1 VKLKTRFALSHGLV
15 VAATLVACLLIFRQ
29 GAAWMLA
36 RQELKAEAQQ
46 VQAFS
51 QDAREAVFRHE
62 DLGMIHAMQA
72 LLKNPAVLY
81 VAFANPATGARVVL
95 PKAMAGEAWQGLGP
109 GVPEPH
115 ERALRNGGKAL
126 DWAQP
131 LDPRDRRSAWIEV
144 GYSAEA
150 PRALAR
156 EQIRRWT
163 GLAAAVLLLGLLLG
177 LAMALLLSS
186 RLVDPLRRISQGT
199 HLVRSGRLDGLVD
212 VRRQDEIGD
221 LARDFNAMVLQ
232 LKELDEMKRDFV
244 AGVTHDFGSP
254 LHALRST
261 VDHLLSGDA
270 GKLGERQAEYLL
282 MISNNLASLT
292 AFVNN
297 LLSVARIEAAKAEPY
312 FEPVDV
318 LAHVSELMKLYESQ
332 AREKGLEWVLTK
344 RSPYLSLEADVT
356 MFRQIVMNLLS
367 NALKF
372 TDQGKVEVV
381 LGEEGGDLVMEVRDS
396 GIGID
401 PKFHAMVFDK
411 FFRVHQDGDKPLRQ
425 GSGLGLAIVKG
436 LAELHGG
443 SVSIESALGGGA
455 TVIVRLPKQA
465 RRR

>member
-1 VKLKTRFALSHGLV
+1 MKLKTRFALSHGLV
-15 VAATLVACLLIFRQ
+15 VAATLLACLAIFRQ
-29 GAAWMLA
+29 GAAWMLSH
-36 RQELKAEAQQ
+36 QELKAEAQQ
-46 VQAFS
+46 VQGFAM
-51 QDAREAVFRHE
+51 DAREAVFRHE
-62 DLGMIHAMQA
+62 DLGLIHTMQA

-81 VAFANPATGARVVL
+81 VAFANPGTGTRVVL
-95 PKAMAGEAWQGLGP
+95 PKPMAGEAWQGLGA
-109 GVPEPH
+109 GVALPH
-115 ERALRNGGKAL
+115 RRPLKAGGEAL

-131 LDPRDRRSAWIEV
+131 LDPRSRSSAWIEV
-144 GYSAEA
+144 GFSAQA
-150 PRALAR
+150 SRAQDQA
-156 EQIRRWT
+156 QVRRWT
-163 GLAAAVLLLGLLLG
+163 GLVAGVLLAGLLLG
-177 LAMALLLSS
+177 LGMALLLSN

-199 HLVRSGRLDGLVD
+199 RLVRSGRLDGLVD
-212 VRRQDEIGD
+212 VERPDEIGD

-270 GKLGERQAEYLL
+270 GALGERQAEYLL

-318 LAHVSELMKLYESQ
+318 LAHVAELMQLYESQ
-332 AREKGLEWVLTK
+332 AREKRLEWVLTK

-381 LGEEGGDLVMEVRDS
+381 LGEEGGDLVLEVRDS

-411 FFRVHQDGDKPLRQ
+411 FFRVHQDGDKPGRQ

-443 SVSIESALGGGA
+443 SVAVESSLGQGA
-455 TVIVRLPKQA
+455 RFVVRLPKQA

>member
-1 VKLKTRFALSHGLV
+1 VKLRTRFALSHGLV
-15 VAATLVACLLIFRQ
+15 VAATLLACLAIFRQ

-36 RQELKAEAQQ
+36 RQELKAEGQQ
-46 VQAFS
+46 MQGFAM
-51 QDAREAVFRHE
+51 DAREAVFRHE
-62 DLGMIHAMQA
+62 DLGLIHTMQA

-81 VAFANPATGARVVL
+81 VAFANPGTGTRVVL
-95 PKAMAGEAWQGLGP
+95 PKPMAGEAWQGLGP
-109 GVPEPH
+109 GVVQPH
-115 ERALRNGGKAL
+115 LRPLRSGGQVE
-126 DWAQP
+126 DWALA
-131 LDPRDRRSAWIEV
+131 LDPRSRQSAWIEM
-144 GYSAEA
+144 GFSAELSRTQA
-150 PRALAR
+150 QA
-156 EQIRRWT
+156 QIHRWT
-163 GLAAAVLLLGLLLG
+163 GLAAGVLLAGLLLG
-177 LAMALLLSS
+177 LAMAVALSS
-186 RLVDPLRRISQGT
+186 RLVEPLRRISQGT
-199 HLVRSGRLDGLVD
+199 QLVRSGRLDGLVD

-270 GKLGERQAEYLL
+270 GQLGERQAEYLL
-282 MISNNLASLT
+282 MISNNLANLT

-318 LAHVSELMKLYESQ
+318 LAHVAELMKLYESQ

-356 MFRQIVMNLLS
+356 MFRQMVMNLLS

-372 TDQGKVEVV
+372 TDQGRVEVV
-381 LGEEGGDLVMEVRDS
+381 LGEDSGDLVLEVRDT
-396 GIGID
+396 GIGVD
-401 PKFHAMVFDK
+401 PKFHALVFDK
-411 FFRVHQDGDKPLRQ
+411 FFRVHQDGDKPGRQ

-443 SVSIESALGGGA
+443 SVHVESSLGHGA
-455 TVIVRLPKQA
+455 AFVVRLPKQA

>member
-1 VKLKTRFALSHGLV
+1 VKLKTRFAVSHGLV
-15 VAATLVACLLIFRQ
+15 VAATLLACLAFFRQ

-36 RQELKAEAQQ
+36 RQEMKAEAQQ
-46 VQAFS
+46 VQGFAMA
-51 QDAREAVFRHE
+51 AREAVFRHE
-62 DLGMIHAMQA
+62 DLGLIHTMQD
-72 LLKNPAVLY
+72 LLKNPSVLY
-81 VAFANPATGARVVL
+81 VAFANPSTGTRVVL
-95 PKAMAGEAWQGLGP
+95 PKALSGEAWQGLGT
-109 GVPEPH
+109 GAAEPH
-115 ERALRNGGKAL
+115 RRTLKAGGEVL

-131 LDPRDRRSAWIEV
+131 LDPRSRGTAWIEL
-144 GYSAEA
+144 GFSDEASRTQARAE
-150 PRALAR
+150 
-156 EQIRRWT
+156 IRRWT
-163 GLAAAVLLLGLLLG
+163 GLAAGVLLAGLLLG

-186 RLVDPLRRISQGT
+186 RLVEPLRRISQGT
-199 HLVRSGRLDGLVD
+199 QLVRSGRLDGLVE
-212 VRRQDEIGD
+212 VERQDEIGD

-270 GKLGERQAEYLL
+270 GALGERQAEYLL

-332 AREKGLEWVLTK
+332 AREKGLAWTLTK

-356 MFRQIVMNLLS
+356 MFRQMVMNLLS

-372 TDQGKVEVV
+372 TDQGGVEVV
-381 LGEEGGDLVMEVRDS
+381 LGEEGGDLVLEVRDS
-396 GIGID
+396 GIGVD
-401 PKFHAMVFDK
+401 PKYHALVFDK
-411 FFRVHQDGDKPLRQ
+411 FFRVHQDGDKPGRQ

-443 SVSIESALGGGA
+443 SVQLESALGQGA
-455 TVIVRLPKQA
+455 AFVVRLPKQA

>member
-15 VAATLVACLLIFRQ
+15 VAATLLACLLLFRQ
-29 GAAWMLA
+29 GASWMLS
-36 RQELKAEAQQ
+36 RQELRGEGQL
-46 VQAFS
+46 VQGFAV
-51 QDAREAVFRHE
+51 DAREAAFRHE
-62 DLGMIHAMQA
+62 DLGLIHTMQA
-72 LLKNPAVLY
+72 LLKDPSVLY
-81 VAFANPATGARVVL
+81 VAFANPTTGTRLAL
-95 PKAMAGEAWQGLGP
+95 PKALAGEAWQGLGP
-109 GVPEPH
+109 GVAMPH
-115 ERALRNGGKAL
+115 GRTQRSGAKVL
-126 DWAQP
+126 DWALP
-131 LDPRDRRSAWIEV
+131 LDARVRQSAWIEV
-144 GYSAEA
+144 GFSPDASQS
-150 PRALAR
+150 LAQA
-156 EQIRRWT
+156 QIRRWT
-163 GLAAAVLLLGLLLG
+163 GLAAGVLLLGLLLG

-199 HLVRSGRLDGLVD
+199 HLVRSGRLDGLVE
-212 VRRQDEIGD
+212 VERPDEIGD

-270 GKLGERQAEYLL
+270 GPLGERQAEYLL
-282 MISNNLASLT
+282 MVSNNLASLT

-318 LAHVSELMKLYESQ
+318 LAHVTELMKLYESQ
-332 AREKGLEWVLTK
+332 AQEKGLDWALTK
-344 RSPYLSLEADVT
+344 RGPYLSLEADVT

-372 TDQGKVEVV
+372 TDQGKVEV
-381 LGEEGGDLVMEVRDS
+381 LLAEEGGELLLEVRDT

-401 PKFHAMVFDK
+401 PKYHGMVFDK
-411 FFRVHQDGDKPLRQ
+411 FFRVHQDGGKPGRQ
-425 GSGLGLAIVKG
+425 GSGLGLSIVKG

-443 SVSIESALGGGA
+443 SVSVDSALGQGA
-455 TVIVRLPKQA
+455 AFLVRLPKQA